1 MNMSTRAKRGTQESD
16 SPEPSASSGPT
27 TAKKPP
33 ARSNRPVRDSFTF
46 PESDYALFALLKK
59 RALAGGCEI
68 KKSELIRAGL
78 ILLNTL
84 SDAALI
90 DALNKIERVK
100 TGRPKK

>member
-1 MNMSTRAKRGTQESD
+1 MNMSTPTKRRTQKPD
-16 SPEPSASSGPT
+16 SPEPSATSGPA

-33 ARSNRPVRDSFTF
+33 TRSTRPVRDSFTF

-59 RALAGGCEI
+59 RALSGGCEI

-78 ILLNTL
+78 TLLNTL
-84 SDAALI
+84 SDTALI